1 MKKTDFEQEVQ
12 RMTLVQT
19 HAIEMAKLTH
29 AHTMERRSAELAGA
43 ATIVRLIGEEVRN
56 TATTQMAVIMPLY
69 EHMGAEATAA
79 HLRLQI
85 EQSVAMLITLG
96 EKGLDSMVKIQE
108 VQATKSSAQEA
119 RDLVNL
125 LTGTLLDAI
134 EDISY
139 SKLREYDEEGDDS
152 GGYSE
157 EQDEDEAPPAQP
169 AGPWRKWGTKAPE
182 AQWYTATTDGTSCN
196 VETISPE
203 DNDSDGKTEE

>member
-29 AHTMERRSAELAGA
+29 AHAMERRSAELAGA

-96 EKGLDSMVKIQE
+96 EKGLDAMVKIQE
-108 VQATKSSAQEA
+108 VKATKSSAQEA

-139 SKLREYDEEGDDS
+139 SKFREYDEEGDDS

-157 EQDEDEAPPAQP
+157 EQDEDEAPP
-169 AGPWRKWGTKAPE
+169 RKWGTKAPE

>member
-12 RMTLVQT
+12 RMTLVHT

-29 AHTMERRSAELAGA
+29 AHTMERRSAEIAGA
-43 ATIVRLIGEEVRN
+43 TTIVRGIGEEVRS

-96 EKGLDSMVKIQE
+96 EKGLDAMVKIQE

-139 SKLREYDEEGDDS
+139 SKFREYDEEGDDG

-157 EQDEDEAPPAQP
+157 EQDEDEAPP
-169 AGPWRKWGTKAPE
+169 RKWGTKAPE

-196 VETISPE
+196 VETIPPE
-203 DNDSDGKTEE
+203 DNDMGGTTEE